1 MMDNIFGIAGTAL
14 NAQLTRMNATASNL
28 ANAGTV
34 ATTSDEAF
42 RAKRPLFRTIV
53 EGMMGKT
60 DSNNT
65 QDIKGGVTIEKLVD
79 DPAPV
84 RRQFDPHNPLA
95 DKDGF
100 IYQSNVNEVSEMV
113 EMMAAARAYQNNV
126 ETVNTAKHLM
136 MRTLD
141 VMRS

>member
-34 ATTSDEAF
+34 ATTSEEAF
-42 RAKRPLFRTIV
+42 RAKRPLFKTIV
-53 EGMMGKT
+53 DEMLNKADTHNG
-60 DSNNT
+60 
-65 QDIKGGVTIEKLVD
+65 QDIKGGVKIDKLVD

-84 RRQFDPHNPLA
+84 RRQFDPHNPVA
-95 DKDGF
+95 DKDGY

-113 EMMAAARAYQNNV
+113 EMMAAARSYQNNV

-141 VMRS
+141 MMRS

>member
-34 ATTSDEAF
+34 VTTSDEAF
-42 RAKRPLFRTIV
+42 RAKRPMFRTIV
-53 EGMMGKT
+53 EGMMGNT

-65 QDIKGGVTIEKLVD
+65 QDIKGGVKIEKLVD

-113 EMMAAARAYQNNV
+113 EMMAAARSYQNNV

>member
-1 MMDNIFGIAGTAL
+1 
-14 NAQLTRMNATASNL
+14 
-28 ANAGTV
+28 
-34 ATTSDEAF
+34 
-42 RAKRPLFRTIV
+42 
-53 EGMMGKT
+53 
-60 DSNNT
+60 
-65 QDIKGGVTIEKLVD
+65 
-79 DPAPV
+79 
-84 RRQFDPHNPLA
+84 LA

-113 EMMAAARAYQNNV
+113 EMMAAARSYQNNV